1 MRIRSIII
9 KDAQPA
15 VMTRL
20 QRAFG
25 PRRSPARLENRWLR
39 VFKRSLLTLLLCFS
53 VSGLCCGEGSEEA
66 GLEPA
71 GEEARVE
78 ETDPESGVDSV
89 PAEPKRDDRDGCAE
103 AVWEAEAELKHPV
116 RILLAVKRGGVSIKA
131 GKAATPSFNA
141 PDEEAEKR
149 PEGRLFV
156 NGRGLEGRSFDYTSG
171 EGVTTVVCSGSDGI
185 LELDGCGYRGC
196 LELTEREGGIE
207 VINVV
212 ALEDYLRGVVA
223 KELLCSE
230 LEAMKAQAVAAR
242 TYALGRSGA
251 KAGFW
256 DLRCDTSSQVYGGV
270 NAERTVSDRAVEQTR
285 GLVLAYR
292 GRLASQ
298 ALYHSACG
306 GRTESSEAVYGTAP
320 TGYLQGVECL
330 DPEGRPACAASP
342 YSFWRAEWSRE
353 ELGKEIA
360 EYLGKQPQAA
370 LGIRILEGSPSG
382 RVSRLEVILET
393 GSAVLERGQIRQAL
407 HYTDSEGR
415 RRSLP
420 SLKFVIEQDGLSQ
433 DLRTDD
439 ADIPLPEAVFD
450 KTAEAKENNG
460 SIVIVGSGWG
470 HGAGMCQ
477 FGAMRLSACGFSFTD
492 ILKHYYSDTEVV
504 SIESLQ
510 LQSAPNNR

>member
-1 MRIRSIII
+1 MRIRSIIT
-9 KDAQPA
+9 KDAPPA
-15 VMTRL
+15 ARGRL
-20 QRAFG
+20 RRASGRPTG
-25 PRRSPARLENRWLR
+25 PALPGDRWRR
-39 VFKRSLLTLLLCFS
+39 VFRNSLLTLLLCIS
-53 VSGLCCGEGSEEA
+53 VSGLCYGEGGGEA
-66 GLEPA
+66 ELEPA
-71 GEEARVE
+71 GEAERVE
-78 ETDPESGVDSV
+78 EAETEGGADSV
-89 PAEPKRDDRDGCAE
+89 RAEPE

-116 RILLAVKRGGVSIKA
+116 RILLAVKRGGVTVKA
-131 GKAATPSFNA
+131 GEAATPSFNA
-141 PDEEAEKR
+141 PDGEAEKR

-156 NGRGLEGRSFDYTSG
+156 NGRICEGRSFDYSFG
-171 EGVTTVVCSGSDGI
+171 EGVTTAACSGPNGF

-196 LELTEREGGIE
+196 LELVGREGRIE

-270 NAERTVSDRAVEQTR
+270 NAERTISDRAVEQTR
-285 GLVLAYR
+285 GLVLAHK

-320 TGYLQGVECL
+320 TAYLQGVECL

-360 EYLGKQPQAA
+360 GYLGKQPQAA
-370 LGIRILEGSPSG
+370 LGIRILECSPSG
-382 RVSRLEVILET
+382 RVSRLEI
-393 GSAVLERGQIRQAL
+393 VLEGGSVELERDRIRQAL
-407 HYTDSEGR
+407 HYTDGEGR

-420 SLKFVIEQDGLSQ
+420 SLKFVIEQDGFSQ
-433 DLRTDD
+433 KPQPDD

-450 KTAEAKENNG
+450 RTEEARENNG

-504 SIESLQ
+504 SIDSLQ
-510 LQSAPNNR
+510 L